1 MLLLPKFEYYE
12 PENMGAACMLLHQL
26 KSDGKII
33 AGGTDVLVNL
43 KDGKIHP
50 GHLISVARIP
60 GLSGIEKKGTK
71 VLIGSHTL
79 AAMIA
84 ESELIR
90 EQFPILARAAAKLGS
105 PLIRNRATIGGNIV
119 TARPAAD
126 LIPPLMALGATI
138 ELRSKEGTRK
148 LHLEEFL
155 VGPGQTTINPN
166 EILTKIMIPIA
177 KPCSGGDYI
186 KLGHRKALEIAIV
199 AVASAITLD
208 KTSGTIKEARI
219 ILSAV
224 APKAIHA
231 LSAEK
236 KLIGAKPSL
245 ELFESAAVQAM
256 SDCSPISD
264 IRGGS
269 EYRQDMVK
277 VLTERTLVNAF
288 NAARGEK

>member
-199 AVASAITLD
+199 AHEDDQRIFVNTLSLQFIHYFSDSQIHFCEHAVIGFHITLVFFRSIE
-208 KTSGTIKEARI
+208 TPVP
-219 ILSAV
+219 AV
-224 APKAIHA
+224 APFI
-231 LSAEK
+231 
-236 KLIGAKPSL
+236 
-245 ELFESAAVQAM
+245 FFAANKWREG
-256 SDCSPISD
+256 I
-264 IRGGS
+264 
-269 EYRQDMVK
+269 
-277 VLTERTLVNAF
+277 
-288 NAARGEK
+288 

>member
-1 MLLLPKFEYYE
+1 MLFLPKFEYYE
-12 PENMGAACMLLHQL
+12 PGSMGAACTLLNRI
-26 KSDGKII
+26 KTDGKII

-43 KDGKIHP
+43 KEGRIQA
-50 GHLISVARIP
+50 GHLISVARIN

-71 VLIGSHTL
+71 VVIGSHTL
-79 AAMIA
+79 VAEIAKSKLIKDQFSVLAKAA
-84 ESELIR
+84 S
-90 EQFPILARAAAKLGS
+90 KLGS

-138 ELRSKEGTRK
+138 ELKSKEGTRT

-166 EILTKIMIPIA
+166 EILTKIIIPEA
-177 KPCSGGDYI
+177 KPFSGGDYL
-186 KLGHRKALEIAIV
+186 KLGHRKSLEIAIV
-199 AVASAITLD
+199 AVAAVITLTKAD
-208 KTSGTIKEARI
+208 GTIKEAKI

-231 LSAEK
+231 FSAEK
-236 KLIGAKPSL
+236 KLIGARPSL
-245 ELFESAAVQAM
+245 ELFEVAALRAM
-256 SDCSPISD
+256 SDCSPIND

-269 EYRQDMVK
+269 EYRKDMVK
-277 VLTERTLVNAF
+277 TLTERTLVNAL
-288 NAARGEK
+288 NAARGDR